1 MIQSRTYLYIPAPV
15 NTYESYGN
23 LDFGTVKG
31 FSFQYDLRR
40 TNNLEFTANYTLQF
54 ADGTGSNS
62 NSQRGLN
69 TRGNIRTLFP
79 LSFDERHRFVTTFDY
94 RYGQG
99 NRYNGPRFLGLD
111 ILSNAGLNLQA
122 NAVSGRPY
130 TKLQRAQPFTGTGFK
145 GAINGARLPW
155 NFTLDLRLDK
165 SFRIG
170 NDQNNRPVFV
180 NAYLRVQNVLDRR
193 NVVGVYPVTGS
204 PDDDGYLTSSDGR
217 SALNTII
224 TSGRDVDAYLAS
236 YSWALNNPDLFS
248 LPRRVFLGAI
258 IEF

>member
-1 MIQSRTYLYIPAPV
+1 M
-15 NTYESYGN
+15 
-23 LDFGTVKG
+23 
-31 FSFQYDLRR
+31 
-40 TNNLEFTANYTLQF
+40 
-54 ADGTGSNS
+54 
-62 NSQRGLN
+62 
-69 TRGNIRTLFP
+69 
-79 LSFDERHRFVTTFDY
+79 
-94 RYGQG
+94 
-99 NRYNGPRFLGLD
+99 
-111 ILSNAGLNLQA
+111 
-122 NAVSGRPY
+122 
-130 TKLQRAQPFTGTGFK
+130 
-145 GAINGARLPW
+145 PW